1 MAVPVLRDDGF
12 DVSDPTDW
20 LETPLSS
27 LMQVEQ
33 SLRCHVCKDF
43 FNSPM
48 ITSCSHTFCSL
59 CIRRALSTDGKCPLC
74 RATDQESK
82 LRGNWA
88 IREATEAFIASR
100 KVMLDLARQPAA
112 SAATPPKRKASAAAA
127 GGESA
132 NKRTRMSTRSSS
144 TRSAANAVVSMQ
156 EESSEPDME
165 EVDESIHGKFLVRSA
180 SAYVGS
186 LERWRLIFAIDDGLS
201 ECPIC
206 LWRMKAEKVDRHL
219 DTDCPGEPK
228 PQPKPSTSAKF
239 GLTST
244 RSAGTTTPAQYERL
258 PSTNYSLLNETKL
271 RKKLG
276 EIGIPAWGT
285 KLLMEKRHKEWVM
298 IWNANCDS
306 ARPRTKREL
315 LQDLDTWERTQG
327 GHASLSSSSVYQ
339 GAQVKDKDFDGASW
353 STKHNDS
360 FNDLIAQARRS
371 NKKIGEK
378 SQHLSSSTGEA
389 KEAEAKEAEAS
400 NMDGIGTEKGSVAM
414 GSSGAQEPMQ
424 TPAQSATPIDL
435 TSPLKLDQNRREG
448 LLLSSEEHGNVD
460 TVVNS
465 ALAGAHI

>member
-1 MAVPVLRDDGF
+1 MAAPVLKDDGF

-20 LETPLSS
+20 LGTPLSS

-112 SAATPPKRKASAAAA
+112 PAATPPKRKASAAAA

-144 TRSAANAVVSMQ
+144 TRSAANTMVSMQ
-156 EESSEPDME
+156 EESSEPDVE
-165 EVDESIHGKFLVRSA
+165 DVDEYIGKFPVRSA
-180 SAYVGS
+180 SAHVGGF
-186 LERWRLIFAIDDGLS
+186 ERRWLTFATDDGLS

-219 DTDCPGEPK
+219 DTDCPGEPR
-228 PQPKPSTSAKF
+228 PQPKPSKSTNF

-244 RSAGTTTPAQYERL
+244 RSTGTTTPAQYERL

-276 EIGIPAWGT
+276 EIGIPTWGT

-327 GHASLSSSSVYQ
+327 GHASSSSSSVYQ
-339 GAQVKDKDFDGASW
+339 GAQVKDKDFDGAGW

-371 NKKIGEK
+371 NKKIAEK
-378 SQHLSSSTGEA
+378 SQQSSSSTGEA
-389 KEAEAKEAEAS
+389 KEAETS
-400 NMDGIGTEKGSVAM
+400 DTNGIGTEQGPVTM
-414 GSSGAQEPMQ
+414 GTSGAQETVQ
-424 TPAQSATPIDL
+424 TPVKSATPMDL
-435 TSPLKLDQNRREG
+435 TTPVKLDEDRKVG
-448 LLLSSEEHGNVD
+448 LLLSSEEHGNID
-460 TVVNS
+460 TVVSS
-465 ALAGAHI
+465 ALAGAHT